1 MTRDKVAGAKRE
13 EILLTLRHSAHA
25 KARRAAEPAMPQQGQ
40 LSWDDLGSLAEGLAF
55 ASRPLKLATQSV
67 TERFDLGPRGAWIL
81 NLISNGVVH
90 PTVLSTIFQVGRSL
104 ITAELV
110 RLTDA
115 GLIAAQPDQEDR
127 RRSELALT
135 PAGEAAC
142 RQIREDISMILL
154 SNLRGY
160 SVEDI
165 RNFTRM
171 LRDVRG
177 DGVAEEG

>member
-1 MTRDKVAGAKRE
+1 VSSDKLTGNRRE
-13 EILLTLRHSAHA
+13 DILLTLRHSARA
-25 KARRAAEPAMPQQGQ
+25 KARRAAEPVMPQQGQ

-67 TERFDLGPRGAWIL
+67 TQRYDLGPRGAWIL

-115 GLIAAQPDQEDR
+115 GLIAAHPGQEDR

-142 RQIREDISMILL
+142 RQIREDISTIFLG
-154 SNLRGY
+154 NLRGY
-160 SVEDI
+160 SAEEI
-165 RNFTRM
+165 RKFTAM

-177 DGVAEEG
+177 DGVGEEE

>member
-1 MTRDKVAGAKRE
+1 MTGDKRE
-13 EILLTLRHSAHA
+13 DILQTLRHSVRA
-25 KARRAAEPAMPQQGQ
+25 KARRTAEPPMPHQGQ
-40 LSWDDLGSLAEGLAF
+40 LGWDDLGLLAEGVAF
-55 ASRPLKLATQSV
+55 ASRPLKLATHTV
-67 TERFDLGPRGAWIL
+67 TQRFNLGPRGAWIL

-90 PTVLSTIFQVGRSL
+90 PTVLSTVFQVGRSL

-115 GLIAAQPDQEDR
+115 GLIVAQPGQDDR

-142 RQIREDISMILL
+142 RQIREDISTIFLD
-154 SNLRGY
+154 NLRGY
-160 SVEDI
+160 SADEI
-165 RNFTRM
+165 RKFTRM

-177 DGVAEEG
+177 DRAPEEG